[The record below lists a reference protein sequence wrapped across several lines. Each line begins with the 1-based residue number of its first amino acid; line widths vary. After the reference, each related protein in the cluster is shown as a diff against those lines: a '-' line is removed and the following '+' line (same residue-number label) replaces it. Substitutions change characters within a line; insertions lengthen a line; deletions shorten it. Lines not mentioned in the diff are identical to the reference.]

1 MNAPVSKSAVD
12 KKIRKASELH
22 RAGKLQEAAKLYRQV
37 LQMEPDHAGAMLLLA
52 MVAEATGQKD
62 EALSLAIRS
71 LQIRPDNPTGINFLG
86 NLLKS
91 QGRYDDAI
99 EIFVGGLESF
109 PANYEILNN
118 LGLTLEAAG
127 RYEEAEEVYKRVIAL
142 KPDQFAPYN
151 NLGNVYRKLRRLRE
165 SIQCYEK
172 ALSLS
177 PQSAVVWINLGIVL
191 KDAGQY
197 DQAETIF
204 QKVIKLD
211 PNQSQAHS
219 ALAGLYRMK
228 GNLQAAI
235 VAYRKAVEV
244 EPENPILLNNL
255 GNALMDAR
263 LYNECLVC
271 FNRAVRLKPDYAL
284 AYSNLGAAYT
294 FMGRS
299 EEGIPYFRKALELDP
314 ANESAINNLLFAL
327 NYVGKCSKEELYAE
341 HCRFEELFGARY
353 RARWRPHSNER
364 DPQRR
369 LKVGYVSGDLRNH
382 AVARFVEPI
391 FKNHNRTQFELY
403 AYSNCLQEDE
413 TTEHLKGYFDHWRC
427 VVPYTDDELAEL
439 IRQDGIDILVD
450 LSGHT
455 ALNRLLVFAR
465 KPAPVQFTM
474 IGYMQTTG
482 LKAIDY
488 RITDTVLDDPATD
501 PQRFSSEKLVYL
513 KSGAAPFQPP
523 PNAPEV
529 NDLPALANGHI
540 TYASFNNL
548 AKATPKVYETWAAI
562 LHQVPDARMLMVG
575 NRETI
580 LKEFSAF
587 GIDES
592 RLEILPRQPVAEYY
606 RLHHRVDFILDTFP
620 YTGGTTNLI
629 ALWMGIPY
637 VTLKGNSGVSRAG
650 AGILR
655 LLPFLKELV
664 SDTTEEYIS
673 KAVSMA
679 RNLEQLAE
687 WRKSMRPVLAGK
699 FDWMAKRFTEEL
711 EEAYRKAWGEWCTTP
726 QTGA

>member
-1 MNAPVSKSAVD
+1 VSKSSVD
-12 KKIRKASELH
+12 KKIKKASELH

-37 LQMEPDHAGAMLLLA
+37 LQEEPNHAGAMLLLA
-52 MVAEATGQKD
+52 MIAEAKGQKD
-62 EALSLAIRS
+62 EAMTLAIRS
-71 LQIRPDNPTGINFLG
+71 LQIRPDNPSGINFLG
-86 NLLKS
+86 NLLRN
-91 QGRYDDAI
+91 QGRLEDAL

-109 PANYEILNN
+109 PANHEILNN
-118 LGLTLEAAG
+118 LGMTLEAME
-127 RYEEAEEVYKRVIAL
+127 RYQEAEEVYKRVIAL
-142 KPDQFAPYN
+142 KPDLFAPYN
-151 NLGNVYRKLRRLRE
+151 NLGNVYRKLRRLPE

-172 ALSLS
+172 ALSLNPTS
-177 PQSAVVWINLGIVL
+177 PVAWVNLGIVL
-191 KDAGQY
+191 KESGRY
-197 DQAETIF
+197 DEAEAVF
-204 QKVIKLD
+204 QKIIKLD
-211 PNQSQAHS
+211 PKQSQAHS

-228 GNLQAAI
+228 GNLEQAI
-235 VAYRKAVEV
+235 VAYRNAVEV
-244 EPENPILLNNL
+244 EPNNPLLLNNL
-255 GNALMDAR
+255 GNVLMDAR
-263 LYNECLVC
+263 LYKECLVC
-271 FNRAVRLKPDYAL
+271 FNRAIRLKPDYAL

-314 ANESAINNLLFAL
+314 SNLSAFNNLLFAL
-327 NYVGKCSKEELYAE
+327 NYVGKSTKEELYAE
-341 HCRFEELFGARY
+341 HCRFEELFGSKY
-353 RARWRPHSNER
+353 RACWRPHHNDR
-364 DPQRR
+364 DPNRR
-369 LKVGYVSGDLRNH
+369 LKIGYVSGVLRNH

-391 FKNHNRTQFELY
+391 FKNHNKANFELY

-413 TTEHLKGYFDHWRC
+413 TTERLKGYFDHWRN
-427 VVPYTDDELAEL
+427 VVPYSDDELAEL

-488 RITDTVLDDPATD
+488 RVTDTALDDPATN

-513 KSGAAPFQPP
+513 KSGAAPFLPP

-529 NDLPALANGHI
+529 NELPALTNGHI

-548 AKATPKVYETWAAI
+548 AKATPKVYETWATV
-562 LHQVPDARMLMVG
+562 LHQVPNARMLMVG

-580 LKEFSAF
+580 LNQFSAF

-592 RLEILPRQPVAEYY
+592 RLEILPRQPVVEYY
-606 RLHHRVDFILDTFP
+606 KLHHRVDFILDTFP
-620 YTGGTTNLI
+620 YTGGTTNMI

-650 AGILR
+650 AGILGLVPPLR
-655 LLPFLKELV
+655 ELI
-664 SDTTEEYIS
+664 SDSTEEYIG

-679 RNLEQLAE
+679 QNLEQLAE
-687 WRKSMRPVLAGK
+687 WRRSMRPVLARK
-699 FDWMAKRFTEEL
+699 FDIIAQRFSAEL
-711 EEAYRKAWGEWCTTP
+711 ETAYRTAWQRWCATAP
-726 QTGA
+726 ADA